1 MVVVAVDVVVVVG
14 NVIRDDRI
22 DVTLLF
28 VAVEENKKK
37 LIMKML
43 LLFFDKISSL

>member
-43 LLFFDKISSL
+43 LMRWW

>member
-14 NVIRDDRI
+14 NVIRDNRI
-22 DVTLLF
+22 DVTFLF

-43 LLFFDKISSL
+43 LMRWW

>member
-1 MVVVAVDVVVVVG
+1 MVVVAVDVVVAVG
-14 NVIRDDRI
+14 YVIRDDRI

-37 LIMKML
+37 VIMKML
-43 LLFFDKISSL
+43 LMRWW

>member
-37 LIMKML
+37 VIMKML
-43 LLFFDKISSL
+43 LMRWW